1 MSQYNVIDGLTGELV
16 GGYANGPAYSS
27 NAGYIANSSGVNQG
41 STQVVQTNHYS
52 NSNYQQPATY
62 TTTTIQQPGTT
73 SYINSQAVHG
83 SSTSPVM
90 QTIGV

>member
-27 NAGYIANSSGVNQG
+27 NAGYVPNSSGVNQG
-41 STQVVQTNHYS
+41 STQVVQTNTYS
-52 NSNYQQPATY
+52 NSNYQPNTY
-62 TTTTIQQPGTT
+62 TITTIQQPGTT
-73 SYINSQAVHG
+73 GYINSQQVYP
-83 SSTSPVM
+83 SSTAPVK